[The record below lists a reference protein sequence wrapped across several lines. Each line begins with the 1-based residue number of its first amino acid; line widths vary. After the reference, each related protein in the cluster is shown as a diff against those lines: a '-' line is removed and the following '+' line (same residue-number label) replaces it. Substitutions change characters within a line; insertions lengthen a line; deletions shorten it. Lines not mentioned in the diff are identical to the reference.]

1 MSTANITSQVQDV
14 MLTAMIRELQQD
26 SVTKSRGRTVLT
38 ILYLCV
44 LGLCFLTPVFYYIK
58 MHFYEERLSERS
70 REQENDMIRASLE
83 QTDQHR
89 DEARATRR
97 KYIVERRARILQLFE
112 PVRMVSS
119 CFLQIHTPIQD
130 DGKSRSVCRSL
141 TRYLTFLTPYCS
153 FSFVR
158 F

>member
-1 MSTANITSQVQDV
+1 MSTANITSQVQDAI
-14 MLTAMIRELQQD
+14 LATMIRELQQD

-44 LGLCFLTPVFYYIK
+44 LGLCFLTPVIYYFK
-58 MHFYEERLSERS
+58 MHFEERNAERS
-70 REQENDMIRASLE
+70 RDLENAMIRASLE

-119 CFLQIHTPIQD
+119 CFLQIHTQAI
-130 DGKSRSVCRSL
+130 
-141 TRYLTFLTPYCS
+141 
-153 FSFVR
+153 
-158 F
+158 

>member
-1 MSTANITSQVQDV
+1 MSTANITSQVQDAI
-14 MLTAMIRELQQD
+14 LATMIRELQQD

-44 LGLCFLTPVFYYIK
+44 LGLCFLTPVIYYFK
-58 MHFYEERLSERS
+58 MHCEERNAERS
-70 REQENDMIRASLE
+70 RDLENAMIRASLE

-119 CFLQIHTPIQD
+119 CLLQIHTQSI
-130 DGKSRSVCRSL
+130 
-141 TRYLTFLTPYCS
+141 
-153 FSFVR
+153 
-158 F
+158 

>member
-1 MSTANITSQVQDV
+1 MV
-14 MLTAMIRELQQD
+14 RELQQQE

-44 LGLCFLTPVFYYIK
+44 LGLCFMTPVIYYFK
-58 MHFYEERLSERS
+58 MHFEERQSERS
-70 REQENDMIRASLE
+70 RDQENAMIRASLE

-119 CFLQIHTPIQD
+119 F
-130 DGKSRSVCRSL
+130 
-141 TRYLTFLTPYCS
+141 F
-153 FSFVR
+153 
-158 F
+158 